1 MGDAAD
7 TEALTGGLGSRW
19 EITRN
24 TYKPYPA
31 GIVFHAVI
39 DACLRL
45 RPRIRAPA
53 DSIAAVIV
61 NGSALLLA
69 RGDRAVNTERDAR
82 VSIHQPAAFAL
93 LLGRGVRRASWRVEG
108 VSTL

>member
-1 MGDAAD
+1 MDGSLGWARAMGDAAD

-53 DSIAAVIV
+53 DSIAAVVV
-61 NGSALLLA
+61 NGSALLLRSA
-69 RGDRAVNTERDAR
+69 E
-82 VSIHQPAAFAL
+82 
-93 LLGRGVRRASWRVEG
+93 RRAGKECASACRVRWMRDNKKK
-108 VSTL
+108 T